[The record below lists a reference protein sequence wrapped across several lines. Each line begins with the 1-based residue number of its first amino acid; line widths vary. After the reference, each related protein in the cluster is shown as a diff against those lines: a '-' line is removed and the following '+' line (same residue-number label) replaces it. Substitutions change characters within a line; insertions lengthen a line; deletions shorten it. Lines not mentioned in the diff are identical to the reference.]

1 MMKKP
6 TQTIAYPIRDHLY
19 LSITDRCTLACRF
32 CPKTLGNM
40 QVHDYDLSMDH
51 RPSVQEIIDAMG
63 DITGYAGVVFCGYG
77 EPTLRLKVLLEVAR
91 EIKRQG
97 GHVRVNT
104 DGLANRVNKRNVLPE
119 MAGLVDALSVS
130 LNAQDEATYNRHC
143 DPALPGSWQSVVDF
157 LTLAPQWIPDVTATA
172 IHGLPGVDIDACREL
187 AEHCG
192 AGFRQREL
200 DRVG

>member
-1 MMKKP
+1 M
-6 TQTIAYPIRDHLY
+6 TSSQTIAYPIGDRLY

-32 CPKTLGNM
+32 CPKTQGSM

-51 RPSVQEIIDAMG
+51 RPSTQEIIDAMG
-63 DITGYAGVVFCGYG
+63 DIGRYAGVVFCGYG

-91 EIKRQG
+91 EVKRQG

-130 LNAQDEATYNRHC
+130 LNAQNGTIYDRHC
-143 DPALPGSWQSVVDF
+143 DPALSDSWQSVVDF
-157 LTLAPQWIPDVTATA
+157 LRLAPQWIPDVTATT
-172 IHGLPGVDIDACREL
+172 IHGLDGVDIGECRHL
-187 AEHCG
+187 ADRLG
-192 AGFRQREL
+192 VKFRQREL